1 MTRLFRYLVQLPPV
15 LLALIFGAQGILWL
29 VNPARAAGFGGSAV
43 PEGGLGL
50 STMIGVMAGWS
61 LTIAVF
67 LLLGVIRKERVW
79 YFPPMLIFGV
89 LAFGRIMAT
98 ALHGA
103 PLLPE
108 RIVPELVFVAL
119 LFLAAR
125 SAGAPREARSP

>member
-1 MTRLFRYLVQLPPV
+1 MTRFFQYLFQLPPL
-15 LLALIFGAQGILWL
+15 LLALIFGAQGIVWL
-29 VNPARAAGFGGSAV
+29 VNPARAAKFGGFGV

-67 LLLGVIRKERVW
+67 LLLGLIRKERVW
-79 YFPPMLIFGV
+79 YYPPMLIFGV
-89 LAFGRIMAT
+89 LAFGRIMAA

-103 PLLPE
+103 PFLPE

-125 SAGAPREARSP
+125 SAGVPQEA

>member
-1 MTRLFRYLVQLPPV
+1 MSRLSQHLVQLPPV
-15 LLALIFGAQGILWL
+15 LLALIFGAQGIVWL
-29 VNPARAAGFGGSAV
+29 VNPARAAKFGGFAV
-43 PEGGLGL
+43 PDGGLGL
-50 STMIGVMAGWS
+50 STMIGMMAGWS

-67 LLLGVIRKERVW
+67 LLLGVILKERVW
-79 YFPPMLIFGV
+79 YYPPMLIFGV

-108 RIVPELVFVAL
+108 RIVPELVFVGL

-125 SAGAPREARSP
+125 SAGAPRRA